1 MSASVTREA
10 ALKSLRDRRENLAR
24 QLASL
29 EPSGALSARE
39 VLTWRTRIA
48 QLDGRIASYAKAG

>member
-1 MSASVTREA
+1 MSVSVSRETT
-10 ALKSLRDRRENLAR
+10 LKLLRDRRESLAR
-24 QLASL
+24 QLATL